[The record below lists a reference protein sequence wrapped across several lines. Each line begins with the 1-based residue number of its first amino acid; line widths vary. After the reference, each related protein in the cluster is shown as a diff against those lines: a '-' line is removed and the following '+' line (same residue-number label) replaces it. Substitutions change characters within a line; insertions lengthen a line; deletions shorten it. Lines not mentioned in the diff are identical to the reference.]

1 MNNIQIKGMLYK
13 KACLS
18 SSKIIAAKAEN
29 VKRGKGFVIISIQE
43 AEERC
48 VMKLNAR

>member
-29 VKRGKGFVIISIQE
+29 VKRGKRFRYYKYTRSRRKGV
-43 AEERC
+43 
-48 VMKLNAR
+48 